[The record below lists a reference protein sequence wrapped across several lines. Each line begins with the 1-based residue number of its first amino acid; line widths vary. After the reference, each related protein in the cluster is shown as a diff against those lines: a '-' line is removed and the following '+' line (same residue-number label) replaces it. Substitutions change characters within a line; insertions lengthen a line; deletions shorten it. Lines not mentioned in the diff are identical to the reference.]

1 MPFIRVP
8 LELEAAFLDSGV
20 QGLLRTE
27 ELAGNKLTSNPQLQW
42 EYSDRTSECHEVERI
57 PSQ

>member
-1 MPFIRVP
+1 MVPFIRVP

-20 QGLLRTE
+20 QELLRTE

-42 EYSDRTSECHEVERI
+42 EYSDRTSECHEVV
-57 PSQ
+57 